1 MLLRFSWTSLN
12 YVNLFILKRRPWKP
26 LTRELRTVR
35 GRRKKYGA
43 ENYGKPQKWVIIER
57 TIRFWLLTYDGVIG
71 PSDSLRI
78 RIYFYSN
85 NIICNILLLI
95 FTCNPRKIPATT
107 KIKTIT
113 FSCFQSFPDMFT
125 AASYNC
131 IYNFRHIFKFTNL

>member
-95 FTCNPRKIPATT
+95 L
-107 KIKTIT
+107 
-113 FSCFQSFPDMFT
+113 
-125 AASYNC
+125 
-131 IYNFRHIFKFTNL
+131 YNFNTLSLLVFTIYSYEKKLKPFSNNYDTILKPV